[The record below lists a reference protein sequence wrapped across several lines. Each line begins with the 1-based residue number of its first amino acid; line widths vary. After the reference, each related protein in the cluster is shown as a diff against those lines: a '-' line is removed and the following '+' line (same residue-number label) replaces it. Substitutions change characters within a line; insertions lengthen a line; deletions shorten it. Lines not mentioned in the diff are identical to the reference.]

1 MKLLLVGGAGYVGS
15 AALGVLRARGHECAV
30 LDDLSKGHRSAVGDA
45 TLFQGS
51 FADAQFVASVLTD
64 GRFDAVLHFG
74 ALSLVGESV
83 ENPALYWTTNM
94 GGGLVLLEAMRRC
107 GPRRI
112 VFSSTAAVYGNPVA
126 DTITEDHPTHPIN
139 PYGRT
144 KLAFEQ
150 AIADYCDAHRF
161 AGVCLRYFN
170 AAGADPEGAWGEDHS
185 PETHLIPNVLAAA
198 VDPSNTLSIFGD
210 DYDTRDGTC
219 VRDYVHV
226 LDLADAHACALEK
239 ATEGEC
245 IVCNLGSSQGAS
257 VREVVDAARRVT
269 GKKIPAKTSPRRAG
283 DPPTLVASSRRA
295 RDLLGWQPRYDQ
307 IETILQ
313 HAWAWHKTHPHGYG
327 DR

>member
-15 AALGVLRARGHECAV
+15 ATLGVLRARGHDCAV
-30 LDDLSKGHRSAVGDA
+30 LDDLSKGHRAAVGDA
-45 TLFQGS
+45 ELFEGS
-51 FADAQFVASVLTD
+51 FADAGFVGSVLTD
-64 GRFDAVLHFG
+64 RRFDAVLHFG

-83 ENPALYWTTNM
+83 ENPALYWTTNV
-94 GGGLVLLEAMRRC
+94 GGGLALLEAMRRR
-107 GPRRI
+107 GMRRI

-126 DTITEDHPTHPIN
+126 DVITEDHPTHPIN

-150 AIADYCDAHRF
+150 AIGDYCAAHGF

-170 AAGADPEGAWGEDHS
+170 AAGADPEGAWGEDHD

-198 VDPSNTLSIFGD
+198 VDPSKTLSIFGD

-219 VRDYVHV
+219 ARDYVHV
-226 LDLADAHACALEK
+226 LDLADAHALALEK
-239 ATEGEC
+239 MTEGEFL
-245 IVCNLGSSQGAS
+245 VCNLGSSHGAT
-257 VREVVDAARRVT
+257 VREVVDTARRVT
-269 GKKIPAKTSPRRAG
+269 GIDIPAKIAPRRSG

-295 RDLLGWQPRYDQ
+295 KDLLGWRPHYDR

-313 HAWAWHKTHPHGYG
+313 HAWAWHSTHPDGYG